1 MTLDP
6 QAQWVLDIAEE
17 KGLPTLDQLS
27 AAEAKAAYEERA
39 LTLTFKNV
47 PIGDTKDLSVSG
59 PHGDI
64 PVRIYHPVDM
74 AGPLPVLV
82 YYHGG
87 GWVVGSIDTHDA
99 LCRKIANEGPFVV
112 VSVDYRMGPD
122 DPFPAA
128 VDDSVAALNWVADNI
143 ADHGGMADQI
153 AVGGDSAGG
162 NLSAV
167 VCLIA
172 REENTYMPRFQW
184 LIYPATNMSM
194 TTDSHHA
201 FAEGYFLTRP
211 LMEFFQSH
219 YLHNPAD
226 AKDWR
231 ASPLLAESLQNLP
244 PALVQ
249 TAGFDP
255 LKDEGRAY
263 ADRLNAE
270 GGSAAYKDFGGMVHG
285 FANLGGAIDQASIC
299 VEEGVA
305 ALRAA
310 FSPAREIAE

>member
-1 MTLDP
+1 MALDP

-17 KGLPTLDQLS
+17 KGLPSLDQLS

-39 LTLTFKNV
+39 LTLTFKDV
-47 PIGDTKDLSVSG
+47 PIGDTKDLKIPG

-64 PVRIYHPVDM
+64 PIRIYQPVDGK
-74 AGPLPVLV
+74 GPLPVLV

-99 LCRKIANEGPFVV
+99 LCRKISNAGPFVV

-128 VDDSVAALNWVADNI
+128 VNDSVAALNWTASNI
-143 ADHGGMADQI
+143 ADHGGNPDQI

-167 VCLIA
+167 VCLNA
-172 REENTYMPRFQW
+172 KAENSYMPKFQW

-194 TTDSHHA
+194 TTDSHEA

-211 LMEFFQSH
+211 LMEFFQGH
-219 YLHNPAD
+219 YLHNPQD
-226 AKDWR
+226 VSDWR
-231 ASPLLAESLQNLP
+231 ASPLLADSLAGMP

-255 LKDEGRAY
+255 LKDEGKAY
-263 ADRLNAE
+263 SDRLNAE
-270 GGSAAYKDFGGMVHG
+270 GGSAQYKDFGGMVHG
-285 FANLGGAIDQASIC
+285 FINLGGAIDQASVC
-299 VEEGVA
+299 VEEGVT
-305 ALRAA
+305 ALRNVLTKTEEM
-310 FSPAREIAE
+310 SD